1 MARTREFE
9 PGVALDRGM
18 HVFWD
23 KGYADTSMDDLVNA
37 TGVSRYGLYGTF
49 GNKRE
54 FFVEAL
60 NRYAHGLLEQG
71 FGALND
77 AEASLPELREILA
90 QRIAEASRDKDNKG
104 CMICNTA
111 TELAAHDEVIA
122 AAVRDLFKQL
132 AGRFQKVL
140 KNAQDKGEIR
150 ADLDTNALGLYMVG
164 VIQGLAVMARAGID
178 QADADSY
185 LDTALNTLI

>member
-9 PGVALDRGM
+9 PGAALDRGM
-18 HVFWD
+18 HLFWD

-54 FFVEAL
+54 FFIEAL
-60 NRYAHGLLEQG
+60 NRYAHGLLTQG
-71 FGALND
+71 FGTLND
-77 AEASLPELREILA
+77 AEASLPELRECLA

-122 AAVRDLFKQL
+122 AAVRDLFTQF
-132 AGRFQKVL
+132 AGLIEKVL
-140 KNAQDKGEIR
+140 ANAQKKGEIR
-150 ADLDTNALGLYMVG
+150 ADLDTNALGIYMVG
-164 VIQGLAVMARAGID
+164 VIQGLAVMARAGLD
-178 QADADSY
+178 QADADRY
-185 LDTALNTLI
+185 LDTAFNTLT